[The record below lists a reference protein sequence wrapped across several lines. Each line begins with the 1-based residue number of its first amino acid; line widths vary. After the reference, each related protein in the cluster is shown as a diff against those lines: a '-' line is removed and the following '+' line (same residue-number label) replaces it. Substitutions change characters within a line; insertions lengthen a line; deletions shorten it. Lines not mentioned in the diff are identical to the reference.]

1 MNFKENVLSQIDI
14 ATVEEIKI
22 KKPKKYN
29 VILFND
35 DFTSF
40 EFVISLLVQVFGH
53 SAESAIILTQVIH
66 IEGSGVAGTYT
77 YEIAEQKKI
86 DTMEL
91 ARANEFPLRVE
102 VRSE

>member
-1 MNFKENVLSQIDI
+1 MNFKENVLTQIDL
-14 ATVEEIKI
+14 ATREEIKI
-22 KKPKKYN
+22 EKPKKYN

-53 SAESAIILTQVIH
+53 SIESALMLTQLVH
-66 IEGSGVAGTYT
+66 IEGFGVAGTYT

-86 DTMEL
+86 DSMEL
-91 ARANEFPLRVE
+91 ARANEFPLRLE
-102 VRSE
+102 VRPE

>member
-1 MNFKENVLSQIDI
+1 LSHVDL
-14 ATVEEIKI
+14 ATKEEIKI
-22 KKPKKYN
+22 KKPSKYN

-35 DFTSF
+35 DYTSF

-53 SAESAIILTQVIH
+53 SAESAINLAQTIH
-66 IEGSGVAGTYT
+66 LAGHGIAGTYS

-86 DTMEL
+86 ESTEL

-102 VRSE
+102 IEPE